1 MSLRPK
7 AAILRKR
14 VRGVRSGRSSI
25 DVVRCAIV
33 TGGGTGIGA
42 AVARRLHRDGHGIV
56 LAGRRREPLETVARE
71 LEDALVVETDVATE
85 GDAERV
91 VSAAVERFG
100 GVDVLVNNAGVGD
113 SAPVLEETPEGW
125 DRTLRIN
132 LTGSFLM
139 ARAALPSLIERR
151 GSIVNVSSINAFL
164 AGPGWASYCT
174 SKAGLVMLTR
184 SLAVDYGP
192 AGVRANCVC
201 PGWVRTPMGE
211 EDMAR
216 VARLHGTDVEGAYR
230 LAHEGHPLSR
240 PAEPDEVAAVVAFL
254 ASSEASYVN
263 GVALPV
269 DGGTTAVDPTAVT
282 FSPDDPR

>member
-1 MSLRPK
+1 
-7 AAILRKR
+7 
-14 VRGVRSGRSSI
+14 VRSGPCASI
-25 DVVRCAIV
+25 ELVRCAIV

-42 AVARRLHRDGHGIV
+42 AVARRLHRDGLGVV
-56 LAGRRREPLETVARE
+56 LVGRRGEPLEEVAGE
-71 LEDALVVETDVATE
+71 LEEALVVEADVGDA
-85 GDAERV
+85 GDAER
-91 VSAAVERFG
+91 AAAAAAEHFG
-100 GVDVLVNNAGVGD
+100 GIDVLVNNAGVGD
-113 SAPVLEETPEGW
+113 SAAVLEETPEGW
-125 DRTLRIN
+125 ERTLRIN
-132 LTGSFLM
+132 LTGAFLM

-216 VARLHGTDVEGAYR
+216 VASLQGTDVEGAYR
-230 LAHEGHPLSR
+230 LVHEGHPLAR
-240 PAEPDEVAAVVAFL
+240 PAEPDEIAAVVSFL

-269 DGGTTAVDPTAVT
+269 DGGTTSIDPTALV
-282 FSPDDPR
+282 FR

>member
-1 MSLRPK
+1 
-7 AAILRKR
+7 
-14 VRGVRSGRSSI
+14 VRSEACASI
-25 DVVRCAIV
+25 VAVRCAIV

-42 AVARRLHRDGHGIV
+42 AVAQRLHRDGHGIV
-56 LAGRRREPLETVARE
+56 LAGRRREPLEALAGE
-71 LEDALVVETDVATE
+71 LDEALVVEADV
-85 GDAERV
+85 GNPSHAERTV
-91 VSAAVERFG
+91 AAALERFG

-125 DRTLRIN
+125 ERTLRIN
-132 LTGSFLM
+132 LTGAFLM
-139 ARAALPSLIERR
+139 ARAALPSLIEQR

-201 PGWVRTPMGE
+201 PGWVRTPMAE

-216 VARLHGTDVEGAYR
+216 VASQYDTDVEGAYT
-230 LAHEGHPLSR
+230 LAHERHPLAR
-240 PAEPDEVAAVVAFL
+240 PAEPDEIAAVVAFL
-254 ASSEASYVN
+254 ASSDASYVN

-269 DGGTTAVDPTAVT
+269 DGGTTSIDPTAL
-282 FSPDDPR
+282 PIR

>member
-1 MSLRPK
+1 
-7 AAILRKR
+7 
-14 VRGVRSGRSSI
+14 VRSGPCASI
-25 DVVRCAIV
+25 ELVRCAIV

-42 AVARRLHRDGHGIV
+42 AVARRLHRDGNGIV
-56 LAGRRREPLETVARE
+56 LVGRRREPLEEVARDLDE
-71 LEDALVVETDVATE
+71 VLVVEADA
-85 GDAERV
+85 GDAGDVERAL
-91 VSAAVERFG
+91 SAAVERFG

-113 SAPVLEETPEGW
+113 SAPVLEETLEGW
-125 DRTLRIN
+125 ERTLRIN
-132 LTGSFLM
+132 LTGAFLM
-139 ARAALPSLIERR
+139 ARASLPSLIERR

-192 AGVRANCVC
+192 VGVRANCVC

-216 VARLHGTDVEGAYR
+216 VASLHGTDVEGAYR
-230 LAHEGHPLSR
+230 LAHQGHPLAR
-240 PAEPDEVAAVVAFL
+240 PAEPDEIAAVVSFL
-254 ASSEASYVN
+254 ASSDASYVN

-269 DGGTTAVDPTAVT
+269 DGGTTSIDPTALA
-282 FSPDDPR
+282 FR

>member
-1 MSLRPK
+1 
-7 AAILRKR
+7 
-14 VRGVRSGRSSI
+14 VHSGPYASI
-25 DVVRCAIV
+25 GPVRCAIV

-42 AVARRLHRDGHGIV
+42 AVARRLDRDGHGIV
-56 LAGRRREPLETVARE
+56 LMGRRREPLEEVALD
-71 LEDALVVETDVATE
+71 LEEAILVKADAGDA
-85 GDAERV
+85 GDAERAV
-91 VSAAVERFG
+91 AEAVERFG

-113 SAPVLEETPEGW
+113 SAPVLEETLEGW
-125 DRTLRIN
+125 EHTVRIN
-132 LTGSFLM
+132 LTGAFLM

-216 VARLHGTDVEGAYR
+216 VASFHGTDVEGAYK
-230 LAHEGHPLSR
+230 LAHEGHPLAR
-240 PAEPDEVAAVVAFL
+240 PAEPDEIAGVISFL
-254 ASSEASYVN
+254 ASSDASYVN

-269 DGGTTAVDPTAVT
+269 DGGTTSIDPTALA
-282 FSPDDPR
+282 FR